1 MSAGGAQGTLYIVA
15 TPIGNLED
23 ITLRA
28 LRILGSVDLIAAE
41 DTRHTRKLLTHHNIS
56 RPLISYHDHNQVA
69 QAPRLLARLQEG
81 CSIALVT
88 DAGTPG
94 VADPAYYLLQTVLP
108 HAIPVVPIPGPTAAI
123 AALSVSGLPTER
135 FVFEGFLPVK
145 SGRRRQRLAA
155 LRDEPRTMILY
166 ESPHR
171 LLKLLHELVEYLGTD
186 RRMVIA
192 RELTKH
198 FEEEVRGTTASLLA
212 MFQERSIR
220 GEFTLVIAGY
230 AGKYGRS
237 PSRNLGE
244 PLESLPDA
252 TRDVEGDSADD
263 AGAEGALSVRR

>member
-1 MSAGGAQGTLYIVA
+1 MSVGAVQGTLYIVS

-81 CSIALVT
+81 YSIALVT

-94 VADPAYYLLQTVLP
+94 VADPAYYLLQTIVP

-145 SGRRRQRLAA
+145 SGRRRQRLAV

-171 LLKLLHELVEYLGTD
+171 LLKLLHELVAYLGAD
-186 RRMVIA
+186 RRLVIA
-192 RELTKH
+192 REMTKH
-198 FEEEVRGTTASLLA
+198 FEEVVRGTTASLLA
-212 MFQERSIR
+212 TFQERSIR
-220 GEFTLVIAGY
+220 GEFTLVIAGH
-230 AGKYGRS
+230 AGKHERSPGRS
-237 PSRNLGE
+237 SGE
-244 PLESLPDA
+244 PLSDA
-252 TRDVEGDSADD
+252 TEDVESASADD
-263 AGAEGALSVRR
+263 TGAEGMLPTER